1 MNWEAIGA
9 IGELVGASAVFISLL
24 YLALQIKDSK
34 RSDQIIA
41 SATLS
46 RTIDLWVRQ
55 IVQDK
60 ELCELYRRGINEY
73 DSLDRA
79 EKVRFS
85 LLIFQFLRNCEA
97 GWIQTKSD
105 VIDRSYWLGV
115 EQTIVPVV
123 GSVGGRRA
131 FKKHQRSLGPEFAEV
146 VRTMLD
152 APEASN
158 NE

>member
-34 RSDQIIA
+34 RSEQNIA

-46 RTIDLWVRQ
+46 TNIDLWVRQ
-55 IVQDK
+55 IVQYK
-60 ELCELYRRGINEY
+60 ELCELYRLGIDEY

-85 LLIFQFLRNCEA
+85 LLIFQFLRSAEA
-97 GWIQTKSD
+97 GWI
-105 VIDRSYWLGV
+105 
-115 EQTIVPVV
+115 
-123 GSVGGRRA
+123 
-131 FKKHQRSLGPEFAEV
+131 
-146 VRTMLD
+146 
-152 APEASN
+152 
-158 NE
+158 